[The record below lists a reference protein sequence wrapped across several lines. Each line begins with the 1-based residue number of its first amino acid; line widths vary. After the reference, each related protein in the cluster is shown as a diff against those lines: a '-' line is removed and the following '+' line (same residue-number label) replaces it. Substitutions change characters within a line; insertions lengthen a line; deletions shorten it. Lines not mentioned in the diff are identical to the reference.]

1 MAIIKI
7 IQHDDIYIDEI
18 HLTKKI
24 LESYGMN
31 VEIIKKD
38 RPFGYKTMF
47 DLNCKNKT
55 ISSIAVSL
63 LSSLCHCKTEL
74 KRQKS

>member
-7 IQHDDIYIDEI
+7 IQHDDLYIDEI
-18 HLTKKI
+18 HLAKKI

-31 VEIIKKD
+31 VKIIKQD

-47 DLNCKNKT
+47 ALNCKNRNYR
-55 ISSIAVSL
+55 SIATSL
-63 LSSLCHCKTEL
+63 LSCLCHCKMEL
-74 KRQKS
+74 KK

>member
-1 MAIIKI
+1 MVIIKI
-7 IQHDDIYIDEI
+7 IQHDDVYIDEI

-31 VEIIKKD
+31 VEIIKKE

-47 DLNCKNKT
+47 DLKCKNKT
-55 ISSIAVSL
+55 VESIAVSI
-63 LSSLCHCKTEL
+63 LSDLCHCKNQL
-74 KRQKS
+74 KRK